1 MRANLP
7 ASWPSQLAALYES
20 DAANQFI
27 LHGNLQDRF
36 VLPTGEQPQLMDL
49 TGFLLKVLLQ
59 RFDIVLSYDLGSGIR
74 VEKGSELFAQWQG
87 VKESQELPRAPRA
100 AIEWLTRYMRY
111 CANLAR
117 LGKERLH
124 VACIVKAANLLAPAM
139 PGALNYDLN
148 AMALLLRDWSSE
160 ALLAEHTLA
169 TFLYTENLS
178 DLHPLLTANPRA
190 AKIKVPLPSTAELGR
205 VVTVLAPRFET
216 ALSQFKDSFGEFAA
230 QLTGVSLAAV
240 ESLLKLREHR
250 HEALTQKDLVAL
262 KRQLVEEECQ
272 GLIEFIESHRTL
284 DDLHGQERLKAWLR
298 QDLALW
304 QKGDLRALPMGY
316 LLCGPI
322 GTGKTFLVECLA
334 GEAGVPVVKIKNFRD
349 KWVGSTEGN
358 LEKIFRLLAAL
369 ERCYVFIDEADQALG
384 RRDSGSNDSGLSGRI
399 YSMIAAEMSRPE
411 NRGRII
417 WILASSRP
425 DLIEVDL
432 KRPGRVDVK
441 LPIFPTATPEE
452 SWQLLRAVSKRYE
465 LDLDSVDSTPLG
477 VSIPILLTPGAAE
490 AFALKIYRE
499 LQTSGRA
506 LAEILAS
513 ALATYQNPIAP
524 EIMQQ
529 QISLAISETSDRE
542 FVPEAFLG
550 ARWKSGNSVE

>member
-1 MRANLP
+1 MRVNLP

-36 VLPTGEQPQLMDL
+36 VLPTGEEPQLVDL

-74 VEKGSELFAQWQG
+74 VEKGGELFAQWQG
-87 VKESQELPRAPRA
+87 VKESPELPRAPRA
-100 AIEWLTRYMRY
+100 AVEWLTRYMRY
-111 CANLAR
+111 SANLAR

-190 AKIKVPLPSTAELGR
+190 AKIKVPLPSTAELER
-205 VVTVLAPRFET
+205 AMTIMAPRFET

-240 ESLLKLREHR
+240 ESLLKLKEHR
-250 HEALTQKDLVAL
+250 REALTQKDLVAL

-316 LLCGPI
+316 LLCGPV

-369 ERCYVFIDEADQALG
+369 KRCYVFIDEADQALG
-384 RRDSGSNDSGLSGRI
+384 RRDAGGNDSGLSGRI

-432 KRPGRVDVK
+432 KRPGRIDVK

-452 SWQLLRAVSKRYE
+452 SWRLLRAVSKRYE
-465 LDLDSVDSTPLG
+465 LDLDSVDSTTLG
-477 VSIPILLTPGAAE
+477 VSIPTLLTPGAAE

-499 LQTSGRA
+499 LQTSDRA
-506 LAEILAS
+506 LAEILGS

-524 EIMQQ
+524 EIMQHQ
-529 QISLAISETSDRE
+529 VALAISEASDRE
-542 FVPEAFLG
+542 FVPEAFRG
-550 ARWKSGNSVE
+550 TRPPYSS